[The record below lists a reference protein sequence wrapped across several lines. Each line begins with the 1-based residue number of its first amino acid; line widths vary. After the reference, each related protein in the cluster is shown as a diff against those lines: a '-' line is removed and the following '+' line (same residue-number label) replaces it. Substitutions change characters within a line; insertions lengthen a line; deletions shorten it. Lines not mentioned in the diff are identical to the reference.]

1 MQRGSAHGPGAM
13 TGRPG
18 DEVASGRH
26 RSRSRS
32 TPSWTRA
39 ALAAVGSTVVL
50 VVLSLGGPAG
60 ASGALTSSTLSSSV
74 DPSYTNQPV
83 TISATVATIPPG
95 ASPTGTVTFTFSLGN
110 LYCNGGNS
118 ATANTV
124 TLTGSL
130 AQCSLSGLSTE
141 DSPLTVNAMYS
152 GDGTDQSST
161 ALPFTQNIGTLSG
174 QPVHFYASVATT
186 AAPNTTMGISTALP
200 ASTTYVPPITGNVSW
215 LIMGTGGGLAFCEQG
230 GSTGLNANREISE
243 CTVPRG
249 ELVATYSPWTVQAS
263 YNGDPNYG
271 STSALPL
278 TQYVLPVTSRI
289 HIAGSPIP
297 PVPGAS
303 VAFTASVLPSGDGAT
318 PTGSIS
324 FAFNAPSGAPAIT
337 CQGGSNTVTMGAGVG
352 WATCSL
358 PSGLTTGGTYIV
370 QATYSG
376 DASNAA
382 SATCAIAN
390 MMSNPPT
397 CSGTPRSLKFRVR

>member
-1 MQRGSAHGPGAM
+1 
-13 TGRPG
+13 
-18 DEVASGRH
+18 
-26 RSRSRS
+26 
-32 TPSWTRA
+32 
-39 ALAAVGSTVVL
+39 
-50 VVLSLGGPAG
+50 VVLSLAGPAG
-60 ASGALTSSTLSSSV
+60 ASGTPTSTTLSSSV

-83 TISATVATIPPG
+83 TISAMVATIPPG
-95 ASPTGTVTFTFSLGN
+95 GSPTGDVTFTFSVGS

-130 AQCSLSGLSTE
+130 AQCALSGLSTE
-141 DSPLTVNAMYS
+141 ESPLIVNAMYS
-152 GDGTDQSST
+152 GDGTDQPST
-161 ALPFTQNIGTLSG
+161 ALPFTQNIGTLSS

-186 AAPNTTMGISTALP
+186 AAPNTTMGISTAQP
-200 ASTTYVPPITGNVSW
+200 APTTYVPPITGNVSW

-230 GSTGLNANREISE
+230 GTTGLNANRETSE

-263 YNGDPNYG
+263 YNGDPNY
-271 STSALPL
+271 STTSALPL
-278 TQYVLPVTSRI
+278 TQYVLPVTSRT

-303 VAFTASVLPSGDGAT
+303 VAFTASVVPSGAGAT

-324 FAFNAPSGAPAIT
+324 FAFNEPNGAPAIT
-337 CQGGSNTVTMGAGVG
+337 CQGGSNTVAMGAGVG

-376 DASNAA
+376 DASDAA
-382 SATCAIAN
+382 SATCSIAN

-397 CSGTPRSLKFRVR
+397 CSGTPRSLKFRVK